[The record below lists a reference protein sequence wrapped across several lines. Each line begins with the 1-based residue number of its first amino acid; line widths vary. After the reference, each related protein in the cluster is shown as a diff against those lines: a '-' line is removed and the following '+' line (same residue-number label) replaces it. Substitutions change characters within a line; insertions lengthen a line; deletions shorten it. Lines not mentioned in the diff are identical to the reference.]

1 MLLFLKT
8 NRAYWDEFTVNKA
21 YLVADNTVAGEN
33 AALQRLQAEEII
45 D

>member
-8 NRAYWDEFTVNKA
+8 NRAYWDDFTVNKA
-21 YLVADNTVAGEN
+21 YLVVYNNVAGEN
-33 AALQRLQAEEII
+33 AALERLQAEEII